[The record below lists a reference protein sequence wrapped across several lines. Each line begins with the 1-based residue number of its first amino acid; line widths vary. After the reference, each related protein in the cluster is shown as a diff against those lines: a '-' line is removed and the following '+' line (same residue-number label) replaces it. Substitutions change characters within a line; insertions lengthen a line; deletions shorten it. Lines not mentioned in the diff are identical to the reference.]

1 MRTGLWR
8 LAGALLCLAL
18 FLPGPAFAQPADGYA
33 ARLDRLQ
40 LLVRANLL
48 DLAEQGLLTQPPPPE
63 SPLHERWQLQL
74 AALYQSQGAW
84 PKLLAQMQA
93 VLDLSARSRQPP
105 NRLAEKAELNLA
117 EAYIA
122 LGDAPAA
129 RAVLR
134 RALVAAEHSAEHRR
148 RLRQKIITSYLA
160 EDSLSALE
168 LSIEQFQNDYRLQD
182 AEWRLLQAR
191 TLIRLGRPKQAV
203 NLLAPLSTPHA
214 RLLGLYARVQS
225 GELSAKALQKPLKQ
239 LGENAPDAFAR
250 PILAVQFAA
259 LRREERLAEAIK
271 MLETYLAAQVAP
283 NEPAGFSQYG
293 RDDLRRLYAGFAAAT
308 AEKAGLAAG
317 DPRSWFELAQGLPA
331 TTIRRR
337 SLLAYLWLES
347 DLEELRREA
356 YDGFITAQLAAKNLA
371 LLARLLGDESD
382 WERLPLS
389 PKTVLA
395 LSNAAL
401 SEGYYPLAAT
411 ALAGIE
417 APPDLFDT
425 QWTLHAARIELLG
438 GRSQSGI
445 ARLHAWAARVE
456 SLTPEEFDRALQP
469 VFDLQRLDKHA
480 DALALFEQL
489 ARFAVTPQQR
499 RQLPYW
505 RAESHVALGE
515 NRIAAEQFLISAL
528 AAEGGYDLWGQAAR
542 HQAAEAL
549 IRAELYADAR
559 HLLLGLLNASD
570 TPQRRRRLEQRL
582 QSLLVLEAAAEPE

>member
-1 MRTGLWR
+1 MRTGRRW
-8 LAGALLCLAL
+8 LAGALLGLVI
-18 FLPGPAFAQPADGYA
+18 LPGLAFAQSPDGYA
-33 ARLDRLQ
+33 ARLDHLQ
-40 LLVRANLL
+40 LLIRANLL
-48 DLAEQGLLTQPPPPE
+48 DLAEQGLLTEPPPPE

-74 AALYQSQGAW
+74 AALYRSQGAW
-84 PKLLAQMQA
+84 PKMLAQMQA
-93 VLDLSARSRQPP
+93 ILELSARSRQPP
-105 NRLAEKAELNLA
+105 DRLTEQAELNIA

-134 RALVAAEHSAEHRR
+134 RALVRDEHSAEHRR
-148 RLRQKIITSYLA
+148 RLRQQIITSYLA

-168 LSIEQFQNDYRLQD
+168 LSMEQFQSDYRLQN

-203 NLLAPLSTPHA
+203 KVLAALSTPHA

-225 GELSAKALQKPLKQ
+225 GELSAKALQAPLKQ
-239 LGENAPDAFAR
+239 LAENAPDAFAR

-259 LRREERLAEAIK
+259 LHREEQLAEAIP
-271 MLETYLAAQVAP
+271 MLEDYLAAPVSP

-293 RDDLRRLYAGFAAAT
+293 RDDLRRLYAKFAVAT
-308 AEKAGLAAG
+308 TEKAGLAEG
-317 DPRSWFELAQGLPA
+317 DHPGWFEHAQALPA

-337 SLLAYLWLES
+337 SLFAYLWLES
-347 DLEELRREA
+347 DMAELRRAA
-356 YDGFITAQLAAKNLA
+356 YDGFVTAQLAADNLA
-371 LLARLLGDESD
+371 LLSALLGDESD
-382 WERLPLS
+382 WARLALS
-389 PKTVLA
+389 PQTVLA

-401 SEGYYPLAAT
+401 IGGYYTLAAT
-411 ALAGIE
+411 ALTDLE

-438 GRSQSGI
+438 GLPDAGI
-445 ARLHAWAARVE
+445 ARLLTWVERVE

-469 VFDLQRLDKHA
+469 VFDLQRLEKHA
-480 DALALFEQL
+480 DALALFEHL
-489 ARFAVTPQQR
+489 ARLAVTPEQR

-505 RAESHVALGE
+505 RAESHAALGDH
-515 NRIAAEQFLISAL
+515 RIAAEQFLISAL

-559 HLLLGLLNASD
+559 HLLQGLLNASD
-570 TPQRRRRLEQRL
+570 TPQRRQRLEQRL
-582 QSLLVLEAAAEPE
+582 QSLLILEAAADPE